1 MDPLKLVG
9 LVATAGVVT
18 LIAMGGAGF
27 YAGYSAG
34 RGDLSELKAVLAS
47 SGRAV
52 PDGAAQ
58 PSQTAV
64 DLSAQANLTPL
75 ISEIRDMR
83 SQMKKLEKLGDAAP
97 APDLTPVLN
106 EIKTMTGQ
114 AKRAER
120 SGSAPEAVDLS
131 PVTSELKSLG
141 DTIKK
146 LEKAAQSQ
154 ATAQQQVATQQ
165 TALQTALQQ
174 LADKAKDDPK
184 LRDEL
189 GKIRQLVSSSGDQLS
204 TCVQKV
210 VALEAKSHLQ
220 PVAAVAATPR
230 GGREDARPTPKGDAL
245 AAVEDTAPG
254 NTVLNESFYLK
265 KDQSKAF
272 QDLDLAVALQGVA
285 SRSARVD
292 INKQIVSIGFGE
304 RKEIV
309 YNHMS
314 CSIELWETDLA
325 ASQARF
331 NIACKK

>member
-9 LVATAGVVT
+9 FVATAGVIT
-18 LIAMGGAGF
+18 LISMGGVGF

-34 RGDLSELKAVLAS
+34 RGDLSELKAYLAS
-47 SGRAV
+47 AGQAA
-52 PDGAAQ
+52 PDTSQRPA
-58 PSQTAV
+58 QTAV
-64 DLSAQANLTPL
+64 DLSTPPNLTPIL
-75 ISEIRDMR
+75 NEIRDMR
-83 SQMKKLEKLGDAAP
+83 AQVKKLGDAAP

-106 EIKTMTGQ
+106 EIKTITGQ

-120 SGSAPEAVDLS
+120 TGSSTPEAVDLG
-131 PVTSELKSLG
+131 PVTSELRTLT
-141 DTIKK
+141 DLVKK
-146 LEKAAQSQ
+146 LDKASQ
-154 ATAQQQVATQQ
+154 QQASVQQQVATQQ
-165 TALQTALQQ
+165 TALQTALQH
-174 LADKAKDDPK
+174 LTDKAKDDPK

-210 VALEAKSHLQ
+210 VALEARAQTQ
-220 PVAAVAATPR
+220 PPAAAAPAR
-230 GGREDARPTPKGDAL
+230 GGREDARPAVAAKGDAL
-245 AAVEDTAPG
+245 AATEETPG
-254 NTVLNESFYLK
+254 VTVLNESFYLK

-272 QDLDLAVALQGVA
+272 QDIELAVALQGVA

-309 YNHMS
+309 YNHTT
-314 CSIELWETDLA
+314 CSLELWETDLA